1 MGKKQLFKSKS
12 VKFLTILFI
21 FMSSQ
26 LFSQITNIALN
37 KPTSQT
43 STAYGAESSRAVD
56 GNTDGDFDN
65 GSVTH
70 TIESALSEGDPNVN
84 VWLRIDLEEAY
95 DITRI
100 EVFNR
105 TDSNSSRLDGAK
117 IFVGYITDSV
127 FEDQFGED
135 LTGTPHA
142 QERSVSPGTVYA
154 RYVTIRLF
162 GYRKILSLAE
172 VKVFGQKPISLP
184 APTPAE
190 NLALGKPTSQ
200 STTLTGFDY
209 DVGSEKAVDGNS
221 SGVGGINFTT
231 ATDFDENNP
240 WWRVDL
246 GVEQDITQIRIFNRV
261 DCCGDELEG
270 AKVFVGIIDSTD
282 PTEFTQFG
290 QDLNGYRAP
299 QMLTVAEPIKARYVM
314 VQIERD
320 DAVLRLAEVEVYG
333 IQEKNIALNKPA
345 TQIDTHFDEGGF
357 SGADFSANVAVDG
370 KTDGLFSEYNL
381 DAITHTKFAT
391 DKPWWRV
398 DLEFRYDI
406 KRIEVFNRVGGDSN
420 RLGGAEILIGDT
432 PSDNFR
438 DYTVIG
444 TLTGSDTVQSF
455 DFPSGVSGR
464 SIMIRLPISGNQRVL
479 SLAEVR
485 AYGTLS
491 TNYEVND
498 NLATGKPTVTNGE
511 DINDPQQEKESRYTN
526 DKDLSTSM
534 VIRASDFS
542 DSEMTPLTGGIY
554 YYLDLIDEHSIDN
567 IRLTMGSE
575 MSEGTVVVSLANTK
589 LKGLER
595 VISTWVIEDS
605 TENIH
610 VFGTA
615 EESLQGDLILIT
627 FIDPDPS
634 DVLDIT
640 ELEVFGVSLE
650 NNNIALGRPTD
661 QTTTEDGGDSSKAVD
676 GITNGV
682 FADGSVTLTKKQGT
696 PTFNVYLDAVYR
708 ITKIEIYNR
717 VDCCRERIDGL
728 IPQLHAPIKQLEFNI
743 AALPPF
749 TGVKDKYDLFI
760 GLDSNNYYETSRISL
775 TLPKNEHLSI
785 AEIKVFG
792 DYIRSTATNIALGK
806 STSQSSTTNSGLSSR
821 AVDGNKNGIY
831 SRGSVTHTDIENNP
845 WWQVD
850 LGRIYELDY
859 LYIYNRH
866 REENPELLLG
876 AEIFTRISE
885 FDEWAKVGAVEEIIT
900 LTTTKAWEKRIDL
913 IENRNRRARYIMVKI
928 PKDNAVLSLAE
939 LEAYGRP
946 YESYSSSTSSSS
958 SSFNDRFASSIIQDF
973 VGGGTLS
980 VSNNEEEED
989 VTQAQI
995 FPNPNNGE
1003 FSVSY
1008 VAKQAGKVVFQL
1020 YSPTGLLIHTKESVI
1035 HQKGAKLS
1043 EPFKISDTNLSAGL
1057 YFLKIKFEDGSYYV
1071 SKVLKH

>member
-142 QERSVSPGTVYA
+142 EERSVSPGTVYA

-333 IQEKNIALNKPA
+333 IQEKNIALNKP
-345 TQIDTHFDEGGF
+345 TSQIDTHFDEGGF

-650 NNNIALGRPTD
+650 NN
-661 QTTTEDGGDSSKAVD
+661 Q
-676 GITNGV
+676 
-682 FADGSVTLTKKQGT
+682 LTKI
-696 PTFNVYLDAVYR
+696 N
-708 ITKIEIYNR
+708 
-717 VDCCRERIDGL
+717 
-728 IPQLHAPIKQLEFNI
+728 
-743 AALPPF
+743 
-749 TGVKDKYDLFI
+749 DK
-760 GLDSNNYYETSRISL
+760 S
-775 TLPKNEHLSI
+775 
-785 AEIKVFG
+785 
-792 DYIRSTATNIALGK
+792 
-806 STSQSSTTNSGLSSR
+806 
-821 AVDGNKNGIY
+821 
-831 SRGSVTHTDIENNP
+831 
-845 WWQVD
+845 
-850 LGRIYELDY
+850 
-859 LYIYNRH
+859 
-866 REENPELLLG
+866 
-876 AEIFTRISE
+876 
-885 FDEWAKVGAVEEIIT
+885 
-900 LTTTKAWEKRIDL
+900 
-913 IENRNRRARYIMVKI
+913 
-928 PKDNAVLSLAE
+928 
-939 LEAYGRP
+939 
-946 YESYSSSTSSSS
+946 
-958 SSFNDRFASSIIQDF
+958 
-973 VGGGTLS
+973 
-980 VSNNEEEED
+980 
-989 VTQAQI
+989 
-995 FPNPNNGE
+995 
-1003 FSVSY
+1003 
-1008 VAKQAGKVVFQL
+1008 
-1020 YSPTGLLIHTKESVI
+1020 
-1035 HQKGAKLS
+1035 
-1043 EPFKISDTNLSAGL
+1043 
-1057 YFLKIKFEDGSYYV
+1057 
-1071 SKVLKH
+1071 